1 LIKITLFSAEYKV
14 LTVVFVVV
22 RLSNMS
28 SLSSPDKKAFEAS
41 DLGEM
46 LIDAVARDDKKVAK
60 TALKSGICC

>member
-1 LIKITLFSAEYKV
+1 
-14 LTVVFVVV
+14 
-22 RLSNMS
+22 MS